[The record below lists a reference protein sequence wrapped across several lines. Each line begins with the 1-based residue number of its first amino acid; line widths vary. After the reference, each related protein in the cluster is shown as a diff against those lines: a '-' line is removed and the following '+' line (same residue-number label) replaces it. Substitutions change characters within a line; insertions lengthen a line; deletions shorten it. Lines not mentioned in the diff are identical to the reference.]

1 MRPCVVPQHSGM
13 KKLGVGQTPKW
24 PERLTT
30 APERLKNIQGSG
42 GSSKFNSDTRA
53 WRESVKYYKQL
64 VPEFKDK
71 VIRNVMDM
79 YTAFGGFAAALKDDP
94 VWVMNVVSS
103 YATNTLG
110 VVFDR
115 GLIGT
120 YNDW

>member
-1 MRPCVVPQHSGM
+1 M
-13 KKLGVGQTPKW
+13 
-24 PERLTT
+24 
-30 APERLKNIQGSG
+30 
-42 GSSKFNSDTRA
+42 
-53 WRESVKYYKQL
+53 KYYKQL
-64 VPEFKDK
+64 VPEFKNK

-79 YTAFGGFAAALKDDP
+79 YTSFGGFAAALKDDP

-110 VVFDR
+110 VVYDR